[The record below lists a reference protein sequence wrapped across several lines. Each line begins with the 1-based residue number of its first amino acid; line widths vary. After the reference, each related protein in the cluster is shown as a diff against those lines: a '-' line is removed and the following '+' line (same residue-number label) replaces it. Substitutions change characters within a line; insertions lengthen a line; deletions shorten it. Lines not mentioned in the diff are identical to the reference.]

1 MLTTL
6 ATFATKAKFV
16 AIDHKAQILTGVS
29 ITTSVAA
36 CGMAIYASVKKLPAI
51 QAEFDAAINSIEQE
65 ITVPYIAARE
75 ELDAYPADALES
87 LLTDTN
93 ETGDPDV
100 TNAQERIN
108 NLMTLCQN
116 GPQLEAA
123 SVTKA
128 RIVRAGKIAWAFLPS
143 FLLLSASV
151 ASNVAMLKS
160 TLRAAAIAGATITAL
175 TSELSATRKQLGE
188 AGGAK
193 ALAEFDHAQT
203 IAEVEGSRSDEKD
216 GEIGDRNHEVLNK
229 NLYTRIYDDHLVRGA
244 DPEACLKM
252 AMSDLSHLERLWT
265 DKLHRIGRVYYG
277 DVLRALGYDTD
288 HCGQNTGW
296 ISREY
301 PNDYDG
307 YIDFGCW
314 TMIDHPETGL
324 PVRVFNPDAVA
335 EDGTILLNFNVEGDI
350 TDLLKEAKIAEAQFR
365 KANKSGNVLPES

>member
-6 ATFATKAKFV
+6 VTFATKVKFA

-36 CGMAIYASVKKLPAI
+36 CSMAVYASVKKLPAI
-51 QAEFDAAINSIEQE
+51 QAEFDAAINSIEQD
-65 ITVPYIAARE
+65 ITVPYVAARE
-75 ELDAYPADALES
+75 ELDAYPDDALEA
-87 LLTDTN
+87 LLTDAN
-93 ETGDPDV
+93 ETGDTDIA
-100 TNAQERIN
+100 TAQIRVN
-108 NLMTLCQN
+108 NLITLCQN

-128 RIVRAGKIAWAFLPS
+128 RLVRAGKIAWAFLPS
-143 FLLLSASV
+143 FLLLSASIV
-151 ASNVAMLKS
+151 SNVFMLKT

-175 TSELSATRKQLGE
+175 TSELAATRKQLSE
-188 AGGAK
+188 TGGAK

-203 IAEVEGSRSDEKD
+203 IAEVEGSSDEKD
-216 GEIGDRNHEVLNK
+216 EEIGDHKHEVLNK

-296 ISREY
+296 ITRDY

-307 YIDFGCW
+307 YVDFGCW
-314 TMIDHPETGL
+314 TMVNHPETGL
-324 PVRVFNPDAVA
+324 PVRIFNPDAIS

>member
-6 ATFATKAKFV
+6 VTFATKAKFA

-51 QAEFDAAINSIEQE
+51 QAEFDAAINSIEQD
-65 ITVPYIAARE
+65 ITVPYVAARE
-75 ELDAYPADALES
+75 ELDAYPDDALES
-87 LLTDTN
+87 LLTDAN
-93 ETGDPDV
+93 ETGDPDIA
-100 TNAQERIN
+100 NAQERVN
-108 NLMTLCQN
+108 NLITLCQN

-128 RIVRAGKIAWAFLPS
+128 RLVRAGKIAWAFLPS

-151 ASNVAMLKS
+151 VSNVFMLKS

-175 TSELSATRKQLGE
+175 TSELSATRKQLSE
-188 AGGAK
+188 TGGAK
-193 ALAEFDHAQT
+193 TLAEFDHAQT
-203 IAEVEGSRSDEKD
+203 IAESDEKD
-216 GEIGDRNHEVLNK
+216 EETGDHKNEVLNK

-252 AMSDLSHLERLWT
+252 ATSDLSHLEQLWT
-265 DKLHRIGRVYYG
+265 DKLHRVGRVYYG

-296 ISREY
+296 ITRDY

-307 YIDFGCW
+307 YIDLGCW
-314 TMIDHPETGL
+314 TMVIHPETGL
-324 PVRVFNPDAVA
+324 PVRVLNPDAVA
-335 EDGTILLNFNVEGDI
+335 EDGTILLNFNVEGEI
-350 TDLLKEAKIAEAQFR
+350 TDLLKEAKVAEAQFR
-365 KANKSGNVLPES
+365 KANKSRNVLPES